1 MAPARA
7 HIAVAAVAGLAL
19 GLGAGAALRGALGG
33 GSGPASAPPPPDWS
47 RALASLRADLSA
59 ERDARRSLEA
69 EVDLLRQA
77 LGDVAQE
84 GPTREAEAGAGR
96 KDRPAGGGAGAA
108 RKSARAPGAFAEDQ
122 LVARGLPASEASR
135 LRERYDQQE
144 LSELELRNRAM
155 REGWLGRPRYDLELR
170 ALREKL
176 RAEVGDD
183 DYDRMLWAAGRSNRV
198 AVAGVLSGS
207 PAEAAGLQ
215 VGDVVISYAGHGIFD
230 GNELIQA
237 TVHADPGGH
246 SRLVVLRNGEET
258 SFDVP
263 NGALGMRLKPERLAP
278 DMIR

>member
-33 GSGPASAPPPPDWS
+33 GPAPAPGPAAPPPDWS
-47 RALASLRADLSA
+47 RALASLRAEISA

-84 GPTREAEAGAGR
+84 EAPAR
-96 KDRPAGGGAGAA
+96 DAGGRGGAKPGGTGAA
-108 RKSARAPGAFAEDQ
+108 PASARAAGGFAEDQ
-122 LVARGLPASEASR
+122 LVARGLPAPEASR
-135 LRERYDQQE
+135 LRERYEQQE
-144 LSELELRNRAM
+144 LAELELRNRAM
-155 REGWLGRPRYDLELR
+155 REGWLGRPRYDMELR
-170 ALREKL
+170 ALRERL
-176 RAEVGDD
+176 RAEVGDE

-207 PAEAAGLQ
+207 PAEAAGLE
-215 VGDVVISYAGHGIFD
+215 VGDVVISYGGHSIFD
-230 GNELIQA
+230 GGELIHA
-237 TVHADPGGH
+237 TVRAEPGGH

-263 NGALGMRLKPERLAP
+263 NGALGMRLKPERQAP